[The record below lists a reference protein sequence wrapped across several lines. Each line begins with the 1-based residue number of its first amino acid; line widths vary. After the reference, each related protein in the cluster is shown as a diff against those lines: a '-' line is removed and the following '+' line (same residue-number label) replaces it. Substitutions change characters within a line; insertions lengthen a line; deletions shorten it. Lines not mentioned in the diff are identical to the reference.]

1 MSNDG
6 IVEKSLVFAF
16 LEFLT
21 EKKQKIDTL
30 AQKEEEKSES
40 LEVAI
45 QCLSDLFAIDLQN
58 PSQKASLSLAP
69 ASLLDIL
76 QIYLKK
82 KGSLQSTG
90 HNQENT
96 PRNECLTGNAEE
108 LKVKGNDALAKK
120 NYDQAVCYYSQAIKL
135 KGDNAVYYSNRAAA
149 YSYLGKDDLAK
160 VDCLEALNIDATY
173 VKAYTRLGL
182 AETNLGK
189 LEAAV
194 EAYEKALQLDPTNES
209 IQTSLAQVQRKL
221 TSPSASSAGGFPG
234 GPGGLDFASI
244 LQNPQLMKMAAE
256 MARNGG
262 LAELM
267 KNPNVAQM
275 AQSMLG
281 KDPEA
286 VAELAKSFGG
296 AAPTKDA

>member
-1 MSNDG
+1 MSNDA

-21 EKKQKIDTL
+21 EKKQNFDTL
-30 AQKEEEKSES
+30 AQKDEEKSES

-58 PSQKASLSLAP
+58 LSQRASLSLAP

-90 HNQENT
+90 HNLETT
-96 PRNECLTGNAEE
+96 PHNECFTGNPEE

-120 NYDQAVCYYSQAIKL
+120 NYDQAVYYYSQAIQL

-160 VDCLEALNIDATY
+160 ADCLEALDIDATY

-182 AETNLGK
+182 AETNLGH